1 MNKYKKLLA
10 TCMVLLLLSACSTS
24 SPFKSLTAGACSSEQ
39 KQLVGDHISSQISAI
54 SKQDWPLAYS
64 FAAKSF
70 QDSIDIKSF
79 EVIITDSYSYL
90 IDNKGITFG
99 ECEIKDD
106 RIVQEVT
113 VISSDDKSELSYR
126 LSAVNEK
133 LGVEA
138 ANLVEQGEALKT

>member
-1 MNKYKKLLA
+1 MKLKKLLTTSLA
-10 TCMVLLLLSACSTS
+10 LVLLSACSTS

-39 KQLVGDHISSQISAI
+39 KQLVDDHISSQISAI

-106 RIVQEVT
+106 RILQEVT
-113 VISSDDKSELSYR
+113 VILNEDKSELSYR
-126 LSAVNEK
+126 LSAVDEK

-138 ANLVEQGEALKT
+138 ANLVEQLPTLST